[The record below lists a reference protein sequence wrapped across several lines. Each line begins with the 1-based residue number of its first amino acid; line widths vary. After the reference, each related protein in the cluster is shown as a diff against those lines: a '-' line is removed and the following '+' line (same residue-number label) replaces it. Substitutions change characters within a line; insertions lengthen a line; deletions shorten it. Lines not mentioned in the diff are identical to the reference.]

1 MNRMASSA
9 RRLSV
14 LALLPLLLPLQ
25 QTLKVDVNLV
35 SVFVTAQDDA
45 GNFVTDLDRENFVL
59 LVDDRQQPIEVFEK
73 QDEVDTSVGVL
84 IDNSGSSADVLSSVK
99 LGVEE
104 FVGGLR
110 ADDETF
116 VMSFA
121 IEADVIHDFRHE
133 REALSARLEG
143 LRSWGT
149 SVLYDALYKG
159 IGKVRTG
166 SHQRKALIVISDG
179 NDNRS
184 EYGYGAV
191 VDEAQSSMALLYFIA
206 IGPRVL
212 IDMHTIQG
220 LASMTGGSVTHI
232 GKDDAVADALSG
244 IRRELRNQY
253 YLGYHAPAESG
264 YHSIRVEVPGRDLKI
279 RARDGYLV
287 R

>member
-1 MNRMASSA
+1 MNHVTTSP
-9 RRLSV
+9 RRLSF

-35 SVFVTAQDDA
+35 SVFVTVQDAA
-45 GNFVTDLDRENFVL
+45 GNFVADLDREDFVL
-59 LVDDRQQPIEVFEK
+59 FIDDREQPIEIFEK
-73 QDEVDTSVGVL
+73 QDEVATSVGVL

-99 LGVEE
+99 TGVEE
-104 FVGGLR
+104 FVGGL
-110 ADDETF
+110 APDDETF

-121 IEADVIHDFRHE
+121 IETDIIHDFRHD
-133 REALSARLEG
+133 REGLSTRLEV

-149 SVLYDALYKG
+149 SVLYDALYAG

-166 SHQRKALIVISDG
+166 SHERKALIVVSDG

-184 EYGYGAV
+184 ENTYGAV

-206 IGPRVL
+206 MGPRVL
-212 IDMHTIQG
+212 IDMHTIRG

-232 GKDDAVADALSG
+232 GTDEAVAAALSG
-244 IRRELRNQY
+244 ISRELRNQY
-253 YLGYHAPAESG
+253 YLGYHASAESG
-264 YHSIRVEVPGRDLKI
+264 YHSIRVEIPGRDLKI